1 MISEVRFLL
10 HKDLSLELRRMHHI
24 NGLLLFVLGTVF
36 LCFLSFQSRL
46 EPEKWNALFW
56 IIQLFAAVHASGH
69 SFSGEHPNRHIYYYS
84 IASPGAILLSKTIY
98 NFILLLITGLG
109 SFAAFWLLLGTPVS
123 NVPNFLIIIVL
134 AALGFASIL
143 TLVAAIAWRSGHN
156 FSLMAILSFPVM
168 YPFMIALIKAS
179 LLSIGNAGA
188 ASIFGF
194 MLVLILISILAIILA
209 FILFPYLW
217 KE

>member
-1 MISEVRFLL
+1 
-10 HKDLSLELRRMHHI
+10 MHHI

-36 LCFLSFQSRL
+36 LCFLSFQTKL

-56 IIQLFAAVHASGH
+56 IIQLFTAVHASGH

-84 IASPGAILLSKTIY
+84 IASPGAVLLSKTIY

-109 SFAAFWLLLGTPVS
+109 SYGAFWLLLGSPVQ
-123 NVPNFLIIIVL
+123 NVPGFLGIIAL

-179 LLSIGNAGA
+179 LLSVGNAEGA
-188 ASIFGF
+188 SVIGF
-194 MLVLILISILAIILA
+194 MLVLILISFLAIALA

>member
-1 MISEVRFLL
+1 MISEVRHLV

-36 LCFLSFQSRL
+36 LCFLSFQSKL

-56 IIQLFAAVHASGH
+56 IIQFFAAVHASGH

-109 SFAAFWLLLGTPVS
+109 SYAAFWLLLGTPVT
-123 NVPNFLIIIVL
+123 NVPNFLVIIVL

-179 LLSIGNAGA
+179 LLSIGNAETS
-188 ASIFGF
+188 SILGF
-194 MLVLILISILAIILA
+194 MLVLILISLLAIALA

>member
-1 MISEVRFLL
+1 MVSEVWYLL
-10 HKDLSLELRRMHHI
+10 RKDLLLELRRMHHL
-24 NGLLLFVLGTVF
+24 NGMLLFVLGTVF
-36 LCFLSFQSRL
+36 MCFLSFQPGL

-56 IIQLFAAVHASGH
+56 IIQLFAAVHATGH

-98 NFILLLITGLG
+98 NFILLFITGMG
-109 SFAAFWLLLGTPVS
+109 SYGVFWLLLGSPVS
-123 NVPNFLIIIVL
+123 NVPGFIVTIVI
-134 AALGFASIL
+134 AALGFSSIL
-143 TLVAAIAWRSGHN
+143 TLVAAIAWRSEHH

-168 YPFMIALIKAS
+168 YPFMIALIKTS
-179 LLSIGNAGA
+179 LIWVGNGGA
-188 ASIFGF
+188 QSLPGL
-194 MLVLILISILAIILA
+194 MLLLILISFLALALA